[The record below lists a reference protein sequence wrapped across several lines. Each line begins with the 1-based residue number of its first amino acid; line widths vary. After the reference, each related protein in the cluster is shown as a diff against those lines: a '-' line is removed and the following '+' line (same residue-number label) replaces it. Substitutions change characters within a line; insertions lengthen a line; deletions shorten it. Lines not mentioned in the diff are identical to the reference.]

1 MKRTF
6 EELRKVGEKY
16 HKDTNFCTVIATAT
30 VCKMSYSKAY
40 YKMKQQGRKDR
51 RGTYQPQY
59 FNVIKAR
66 GFDIKR
72 FDFKSCTVHTVLRQ
86 LPSKGTFLVNVS
98 RHVIAVVDGVI
109 NDWSADEYHIEH
121 NGKPCYRR
129 VKEINEIIKSTKPK
143 GRVL

>member
-6 EELRKVGEKY
+6 EELMKVGEKY
-16 HKDTNFCTVIATAT
+16 HRDTNFCTIIATAT
-30 VCKMSYSKAY
+30 VCEMSFSKAY
-40 YKMKQQGRKDR
+40 YKMKQQGRRDR
-51 RGTYQPQY
+51 RGAYQPQY

-72 FDFKSCTVHTVLRQ
+72 FSFNSCTVHKVLKQ
-86 LPSKGTFLVNVS
+86 LPSKGTFLINVS

-109 NDWSADEYHIEH
+109 NDWSDEAYHKNH
-121 NGKPCYRR
+121 KGKPCYRR
-129 VKEINEIIKSTKPK
+129 VVEINEIIKSTKPK